1 MHVVN
6 ISCARLDFEDYF
18 QGQLKTLGTS
28 SGTQMG
34 YLIGCSKNSF
44 VKIIDEGDKDDQY
57 LKQ

>member
-6 ISCARLDFEDYF
+6 ISWARVDFEEYF

-34 YLIGCSKNSF
+34 YLIGYPKNSF
-44 VKIIDEGDKDDQY
+44 VKIIDEGDKDDQ
-57 LKQ
+57 